1 MNKIFG
7 KFTKEHD
14 IPFGKF
20 KHFVQENVFKRNETF
35 YFVNQVSSVDSG
47 FPCMST
53 EESFDSGKP
62 CSFPFFSK
70 YLHHN
75 CTQYDGDVY
84 PWCWT
89 RVDADRT
96 FANNDPKFWGYCT
109 SNCHGEQFDPSSNHN
124 LANEGYDSFWVSDLY
139 GLKTF
144 CHTFN
149 PKEKLGLDF
158 DFRLGLY
165 LGHQERSS
173 DVWFYNLFLHEKGQ
187 FWPRLDWKNQ
197 ERFVLDKN
205 LSITISFK
213 VVTSKKMKLYQNRRI
228 QFNRMFAKLYF

>member
-1 MNKIFG
+1 MKVLLTICCTLLFFWVCQHSWSKFRSRRITSEVKKISINTVEYPSVSTCIRAPKMNKIFG

-35 YFVNQVSSVDSG
+35 YFVNQASSVDSG

-165 LGHQERSS
+165 LGH
-173 DVWFYNLFLHEKGQ
+173 
-187 FWPRLDWKNQ
+187 
-197 ERFVLDKN
+197 
-205 LSITISFK
+205 
-213 VVTSKKMKLYQNRRI
+213 
-228 QFNRMFAKLYF
+228 